1 MNLVQYMFTS
11 TVRIMYICAEEDV
24 SKIQHLAL
32 KTQNESR
39 VRKIHHMFVPYVTF
53 FPPDGTCLALAVPSS
68 PVYSPVPFAFCS
80 LSLALILVGYLQES
94 QIWCWLLILNSVLDR
109 DCCCS
114 CHGFQRRACFLVQC
128 LWKHHAHPLSVTLK
142 GYWLL

>member
-1 MNLVQYMFTS
+1 MFTS
-11 TVRIMYICAEEDV
+11 TVRTMYICAEEDI
-24 SKIQHLAL
+24 SQIQYLAL

-68 PVYSPVPFAFCS
+68 PVLSLVPFAFCS

-94 QIWCWLLILNSVLDR
+94 QVWCWLLILNSVLDR
-109 DCCCS
+109 DCCRDCWFS
-114 CHGFQRRACFLVQC
+114 KESMLFGPVFVETPCTSIVCNA
-128 LWKHHAHPLSVTLK
+128 
-142 GYWLL
+142 